1 LPPEGADTAGDP
13 TADRQALV
21 EVINLGLLWHC
32 LCAITRL
39 EVPERLAAGPLPMT
53 ELAAA
58 TGAHPDA
65 LWRVLRLVADHHIV
79 IFEGDRV
86 GLTDRG
92 RLLCRGH
99 PSSLSAAFA
108 TVGAPDV
115 AHGLTETLRTG
126 RAAAPRVLGMPYW
139 DYLAAHPDQQA
150 LFDQAM
156 EQRAPALSLA
166 SVPVLDWPTSGTVAD
181 IAGGIGTLL
190 AAVLQAT
197 PGTHGIL
204 VEQPQVLERARP
216 FLERHGVADR
226 CVLHPGDLFAPPP
239 PADLYVLASV
249 LHDWDDDH
257 AARILAALGHS
268 ATRDTRLRIFEM
280 LLPEDATPH
289 RAKMSDVLML
299 LEFDGARERTVGQ
312 YRDLLERTGWQLE
325 QTLASPGPMSVIEA
339 SRPAAR

>member
-1 LPPEGADTAGDP
+1 MARDP
-13 TADRQALV
+13 AADRQALV
-21 EVINLGLLWHC
+21 EVINLGLVWHC

-39 EVPERLAAGPLPMT
+39 EVPERLAAGPLPLT

-58 TGAHPDA
+58 VGADQDA
-65 LWRVLRLVADHHIV
+65 LWRVLRLVADHTIV
-79 IFEGDRV
+79 TFEGDRV

-92 RLLCRGH
+92 RLLCRDH

-108 TVGAPDV
+108 TVGASDL

-139 DYLAAHPDQQA
+139 DYLAARPDQQA

-156 EQRAPALSLA
+156 EQRAGALSLA
-166 SVPVLDWPTSGTVAD
+166 CVPVLDWPTSGTVAD
-181 IAGGIGTLL
+181 IAGGIGILL
-190 AAVLQAT
+190 GAVLEAA
-197 PGTHGIL
+197 PGAHGIL
-204 VEQPQVLERARP
+204 VDRPQVLERARP
-216 FLERHGVADR
+216 FLERQGVADR

-239 PADLYVLASV
+239 PADLYLLASV

-257 AARILAALGHS
+257 AARILTALGHS
-268 ATRDTRLRIFEM
+268 ATRSTRLRIFEM

-312 YRDLLERTGWQLE
+312 YWDLLERTGWQLE
-325 QTLASPGPMSVIEA
+325 QVVASPGPMSVIQA
-339 SRPAAR
+339 SRPVAS

>member
-1 LPPEGADTAGDP
+1 MARDP
-13 TADRQALV
+13 AADRQALAK
-21 EVINLGLLWHC
+21 VINLGLLWHC

-39 EVPERLAAGPLPMT
+39 EVPERLAAEPLLVA

-58 TGAHPDA
+58 VGAQQDA
-65 LWRVLRLVADHHIV
+65 LRRVLRLVADHHIV
-79 IFEGDRV
+79 TFEGDRV
-86 GLTDRG
+86 GLTNRG
-92 RLLCRGH
+92 RLLCRDH

-108 TVGAPDV
+108 TVGAPDL

-139 DYLAAHPDQQA
+139 EYLAAHPDQQA

-156 EQRAPALSLA
+156 EQRALALSLA
-166 SVPVLDWPTSGTVAD
+166 CVPVLEWPMSGTVAD
-181 IAGGIGTLL
+181 IAGGIGILL
-190 AAVLQAT
+190 AAVLQAA
-197 PGTHGIL
+197 PGAHGIL
-204 VEQPQVLERARP
+204 VDQPQVLERARP
-216 FLERHGVADR
+216 VLERHGVADR

-239 PADLYVLASV
+239 PADLYLLASV

-257 AARILAALGHS
+257 VARILAALGHS

-299 LEFDGARERTVGQ
+299 LVFDGARERTVGQ
-312 YRDLLERTGWQLE
+312 YRDLLEGTGWRLE
-325 QTLASPGPMSVIEA
+325 QVVASPGPMSVIQA
-339 SRPAAR
+339 SRPEAR

>member
-1 LPPEGADTAGDP
+1 MAGDP
-13 TADRQALV
+13 AADREALA

-39 EVPERLAAGPLPMT
+39 EVPERLAAGPLPVA
-53 ELAAA
+53 ELAVAV
-58 TGAHPDA
+58 GAHPDA
-65 LWRVLRLVADHHIV
+65 LRRVLRLVADHGIV
-79 IFEGDRV
+79 TFEGDRV

-92 RLLCRGH
+92 RLLCRDH
-99 PSSLSAAFA
+99 PSSLQAAFA
-108 TVGAPDV
+108 TVGNSDV
-115 AHGLTETLRTG
+115 AHGLTDTLRTG
-126 RAAAPRVLGMPYW
+126 RAATPRVLGMPYW

-156 EQRAPALSLA
+156 VQRAGVLSLA
-166 SVPVLDWPTSGTVAD
+166 CVPVLDWPSLGTIAD

-190 AAVLQAT
+190 AAVLQAA
-197 PGTHGIL
+197 PGARGIL

-216 FLERHGVADR
+216 VLERQGVADR

-239 PADLYVLASV
+239 PADLYLLASV
-249 LHDWDDDH
+249 LHDWDDAH
-257 AARILAALGHS
+257 VARILAALGHG

-299 LEFDGARERTVGQ
+299 LMFDGARERTLGQ
-312 YRDLLERTGWQLE
+312 YRAVLEGTGWQME
-325 QTLASPGPMSVIEA
+325 QVVASPGPMSVIQA
-339 SRPAAR
+339 SRLATR